1 MTIKEGLRLIFSRK
15 KILLTGLIT
24 SSYLFYLPP
33 AVQAQTLAFREL
45 LPRPTGDEVE
55 YLEIVNLGQENISSA
70 GWHIADEAKRDQPSP
85 LPDCLLAPGQIWHL
99 EAKTLGLS
107 LNNEAES
114 LYLWQPDGT
123 LADSVNY
130 TKAPSGAVYRRHE
143 NDWGWTENTMSL
155 SSTAPI
161 VPETTTPPA
170 NKTTTTLDKVQGI
183 VSALPYQL
191 SSQYFYITS
200 PDNTSGLKIYCYYK
214 LWPQLKLGDLI
225 EINGTLVSTTQ
236 EIKLNIKGP
245 QDIKIM
251 SSNNPLKVKEITT
264 PDINTLTPGQLVA
277 IKGKVAAK
285 NQSTIYLTDDFG
297 EVLIQLKT
305 GTDLKNSNF
314 TVGERYR
321 IVGLVIDNNG
331 RRLVPRQISDVQKI
345 IQPAT
350 TAATTTLDLAT
361 ATATKTTSP
370 LTWLG
375 GLLIAG
381 VIGGLAYWL
390 SKAKNV
396 S

>member
-1 MTIKEGLRLIFSRK
+1 MTIKEGLRLISSRK
-15 KILLTGLIT
+15 RILLTWLIT

-55 YLEIVNLGQENISSA
+55 YLEIVNLSQENISSA

-321 IVGLVIDNNG
+321 IVGLIIDNNG

-361 ATATKTTSP
+361 ATTAKTASP
-370 LTWLG
+370 FTWLG

-381 VIGGLAYWL
+381 IIGGLAYWL

-396 S
+396 N

>member
-15 KILLTGLIT
+15 KILTWLIT
-24 SSYLFYLPP
+24 SGCLFYLPP
-33 AVQAQTLAFREL
+33 SVQAQTLAFREL
-45 LPRPTGDEVE
+45 LPRPTSNEVE
-55 YLEIVNLGQENISSA
+55 YLEIVNLSQENISSA

-85 LPDCLLAPGQIWHL
+85 LPDYLLAPGQIWHIDT
-99 EAKTLGLS
+99 KTLGLS
-107 LNNEAES
+107 LNNEAET

-123 LADSVNY
+123 LADSLNY
-130 TKAPSGAVYRRHE
+130 TKAPSGAIYRRYE
-143 NDWGWTENTMSL
+143 NNWEWIENTMNP
-155 SSTAPI
+155 SSTTSI
-161 VPETTTPPA
+161 VQEATTPPA
-170 NKTTTTLDKVQGI
+170 SQTTTTLDKARGI

-245 QDIKIM
+245 QDIKII
-251 SSNNPLKVKEITT
+251 SSNNQLKVKEITT
-264 PDINTLTPGQLVA
+264 QDINTLMPGQLVV

-297 EVLIQLKT
+297 EILIQLKT

-321 IVGLVIDNNG
+321 IVGLIIDNNG
-331 RRLVPRQISDVQKI
+331 
-345 IQPAT
+345 
-350 TAATTTLDLAT
+350 
-361 ATATKTTSP
+361 
-370 LTWLG
+370 
-375 GLLIAG
+375 
-381 VIGGLAYWL
+381 
-390 SKAKNV
+390 
-396 S
+396 

>member
-55 YLEIVNLGQENISSA
+55 YLEIVNLSQENINSA

-123 LADSVNY
+123 LVDSVNY

-170 NKTTTTLDKVQGI
+170 NKTTTTLDKVQGV

-225 EINGTLVSTTQ
+225 EISGTLVSTTQ

-245 QDIKIM
+245 QDIKII

-285 NQSTIYLTDDFG
+285 NQSTIYVTDDFG

-361 ATATKTTSP
+361 TTAAKTASP

-381 VIGGLAYWL
+381 IIGGLAYWL

>member
-1 MTIKEGLRLIFSRK
+1 MG
-15 KILLTGLIT
+15 
-24 SSYLFYLPP
+24 
-33 AVQAQTLAFREL
+33 
-45 LPRPTGDEVE
+45 
-55 YLEIVNLGQENISSA
+55 
-70 GWHIADEAKRDQPSP
+70 
-85 LPDCLLAPGQIWHL
+85 
-99 EAKTLGLS
+99 
-107 LNNEAES
+107 
-114 LYLWQPDGT
+114 
-123 LADSVNY
+123 
-130 TKAPSGAVYRRHE
+130 
-143 NDWGWTENTMSL
+143 L

-161 VPETTTPPA
+161 VPETTTPPT

-285 NQSTIYLTDDFG
+285 NQSTIYVTDDFG

-350 TAATTTLDLAT
+350 TAATATLDLAT
-361 ATATKTTSP
+361 TTAAKTTSP

>member
-361 ATATKTTSP
+361 TTAAKTASP

-381 VIGGLAYWL
+381 IIGGLAYWL

>member
-15 KILLTGLIT
+15 KILTWLII
-24 SSYLFYLPP
+24 SGCLFYLPP
-33 AVQAQTLAFREL
+33 SVQAQTLAFREL
-45 LPRPTGDEVE
+45 LPRPTSNEVE
-55 YLEIVNLGQENISSA
+55 YLEIVNLSQENISSA
-70 GWHIADEAKRDQPSP
+70 GWHIADEAKRDQPNP
-85 LPDCLLAPGQIWHL
+85 LPDYLLAPGQIWHIDT
-99 EAKTLGLS
+99 KTLGLS
-107 LNNEAES
+107 LNNEAET

-123 LADSVNY
+123 LADSLNY
-130 TKAPSGAVYRRHE
+130 TKAPSGAIYRRYE
-143 NDWGWTENTMSL
+143 NNWEWIENTMNP
-155 SSTAPI
+155 SSTTSI
-161 VPETTTPPA
+161 VQEATTPPA
-170 NKTTTTLDKVQGI
+170 SQTTTTLDKAQGI

-245 QDIKIM
+245 QDIKII
-251 SSNNPLKVKEITT
+251 SSNNQLKVKEITT
-264 PDINTLTPGQLVA
+264 QDINTLMPGQLVV

-297 EVLIQLKT
+297 EILIQLKT

-321 IVGLVIDNNG
+321 IVGLIIDNNG

-361 ATATKTTSP
+361 ATTAKTASP
-370 LTWLG
+370 FTWLG

-381 VIGGLAYWL
+381 IIGGLAYWL

-396 S
+396 N

>member
-361 ATATKTTSP
+361 TSATKTTSP

>member
-361 ATATKTTSP
+361 ATTAKTASP
-370 LTWLG
+370 FTWLG

-381 VIGGLAYWL
+381 IIGGLAYWL

-396 S
+396 N

>member
-15 KILLTGLIT
+15 KILTWLIT
-24 SSYLFYLPP
+24 SGCLFYLPP
-33 AVQAQTLAFREL
+33 SVQAQTLAFREL
-45 LPRPTGDEVE
+45 LPRPTSNEVE
-55 YLEIVNLGQENISSA
+55 YLEIVNLSQENISSA

-85 LPDCLLAPGQIWHL
+85 LPDYLLAPGQIWHIDT
-99 EAKTLGLS
+99 KTLGLS
-107 LNNEAES
+107 LNNEAET

-123 LADSVNY
+123 LADSLNY
-130 TKAPSGAVYRRHE
+130 TKAPSGAIYRRHE
-143 NDWGWTENTMSL
+143 NNWEWIENTINP
-155 SSTAPI
+155 SSTSPT
-161 VPETTTPPA
+161 VQETTTPPA
-170 NKTTTTLDKVQGI
+170 SQTTTTLDKAQGI

-245 QDIKIM
+245 QDIKII
-251 SSNNPLKVKEITT
+251 SSNNQLKVKEITT
-264 PDINTLTPGQLVA
+264 QDINTLMPGQLVV

-297 EVLIQLKT
+297 EILIQLKT

-321 IVGLVIDNNG
+321 IVGLIIDNNG

-361 ATATKTTSP
+361 ATTTKTTSP
-370 LTWLG
+370 FTWLG

-381 VIGGLAYWL
+381 IIGGLAYWL

-396 S
+396 N